1 MFKLKKCIEL
11 IISFSKIGTLVV
23 GGGYS
28 MVPVMRHEV
37 VNYRKWIDDN
47 SMVECMALGQ
57 SLPGVITINTSV
69 FIGYRVYGIWGA
81 LSAVFGIVFPA
92 FLIIT
97 LFASV
102 FEKYQNMEIVQNIMS
117 GIRASV
123 FALILAS
130 VLKLFKSSVKDVFQI
145 LLFICI
151 LLFMLFYNLSPI
163 IAIIISGVIG
173 YIIFIKRREKY

>member
-1 MFKLKKCIEL
+1 MYKVKKCMEL
-11 IISFSKIGTLVV
+11 IISFAKIGTLVV

-47 SMVECMALGQ
+47 SMIECMALGQ

-69 FIGYRVYGIWGA
+69 FIGYRVCGICGA
-81 LSAVFGIVFPA
+81 LSAAFGIVFPA

-97 LFASV
+97 LFAAA
-102 FEKYQNMEIVQNIMS
+102 FEKLQNMEIVQNIMA
-117 GIRASV
+117 GVRASV

-130 VLKLFKSSVKDVFQI
+130 VFKLFKSSVKDIFQI
-145 LLFICI
+145 MLFICV
-151 LLFMLFYNLSPI
+151 LLFMLFYDLSPI